1 MAEKEIQTTCAYCG
15 AGCQL
20 LFTVDQTAN
29 KILDVRPTKG
39 RTNDGTACLKGWYGW
54 DYLNDP
60 QIISKRLTKP
70 MIRKGGKGS
79 PLEEVEWDEA
89 ITYTAGRLME
99 IKKKYGPNAIMGTG
113 SARGP
118 GNEANYVMQ
127 KFIRAAVGTNNV
139 DHCARI

>member
-1 MAEKEIQTTCAYCG
+1 MAIKEIQTTCAYCG

-29 KILDVRPTKG
+29 KILDVHPVKG

-60 QIISKRLTKP
+60 QIISKRLQKP

-89 ITYTAGRLME
+89 IRYTAARLSE
-99 IKKKYGPNAIMGTG
+99 IKKKYGPNSIMGTG
-113 SARGP
+113 CARGS

-127 KFIRAAVGTNNV
+127 KFMRAAVGTNNV